1 MSIRIFVPRVRA
13 AAAVRVFTTVLVAAT
28 NRVAAVAVRVA
39 AVAVRVAAV
48 AAAVAVVVV
57 VLSLMTNGAAAHAA
71 VSAQLPSESAASAPL
86 PADTAATA
94 PLPTDTATTIPL
106 PADTTATAT
115 CTVTDGLLVWG
126 VKDTFRAYVSGSIA
140 NGDWQATDGASYST
154 PLFTWATPTGEIDAD
169 TGTGTISFVGTV
181 RFTGHEGVLDLT
193 IANPAIELFGDGT
206 GRLFM
211 DARSNDP
218 QGQLKIDETQVHFAD
233 LAGISAT
240 APSSGVYEFTNAQ
253 ATLTAPGA
261 DAFGAFYE
269 GGDQLDPISASVQLS
284 PCEGDATGTEGAG
297 ESADAGEQNDGATV
311 TSADGGVPWVPL
323 IIGGIALVVIVVTS
337 TLLVRGRNKPDVS
350 DTGASPTTH
359 GEDDA

>member
-1 MSIRIFVPRVRA
+1 MAVMSIRIYAPRVRAAAGVRVATTVLAAAAVRVAAAVRA
-13 AAAVRVFTTVLVAAT
+13 AAAVRVTAVVAL
-28 NRVAAVAVRVA
+28 
-39 AVAVRVAAV
+39 AV
-48 AAAVAVVVV
+48 AAMALVP
-57 VLSLMTNGAAAHAA
+57 LSLATNGAAAHAV
-71 VSAQLPSESAASAPL
+71 VSTPQLGNAAATAPLPNEKAASAPL
-86 PADTAATA
+86 PADTTEA
-94 PLPTDTATTIPL
+94 
-106 PADTTATAT
+106 AT

-140 NGDWQATDGASYST
+140 NGDWQASDGASYST

-193 IANPAIELFGDGT
+193 IANPTIELFGDGT

-269 GGDQLDPISASVQLS
+269 GGDQLDPISATVQLS

-297 ESADAGEQNDGATV
+297 ESTDAGEQNDGATV
-311 TSADGGVPWVPL
+311 TSGDGGVPWVP
-323 IIGGIALVVIVVTS
+323 IVVGGIALVVIVVTT
-337 TLLVRGRNKPDVS
+337 TLLVRGRNKLDVS
-350 DTGASPTTH
+350 DTDASPTTH

>member
-1 MSIRIFVPRVRA
+1 MAVMSIRIYAPRVRAAAVVRVATTVRA
-13 AAAVRVFTTVLVAAT
+13 AAAVRVA
-28 NRVAAVAVRVA
+28 AAVRAAAAVRVT
-39 AVAVRVAAV
+39 AVVAL
-48 AAAVAVVVV
+48 AVVVV
-57 VLSLMTNGAAAHAA
+57 VLSLMTNGAAAHAV

-86 PADTAATA
+86 TANAAETA
-94 PLPTDTATTIPL
+94 PL

-140 NGDWQATDGASYST
+140 NGDWQASDGASYST

-193 IANPAIELFGDGT
+193 IANPTIELFGDGT

-323 IIGGIALVVIVVTS
+323 TIGGIALLVIAVTS

-350 DTGASPTTH
+350 DTGASPTSH
-359 GEDDA
+359 GEDNAQ

>member
-1 MSIRIFVPRVRA
+1 MAVMSIRIYSPRVRAAAGVGVATTIRA
-13 AAAVRVFTTVLVAAT
+13 AAAVRV
-28 NRVAAVAVRVA
+28 AAVGAL
-39 AVAVRVAAV
+39 AV
-48 AAAVAVVVV
+48 AAMAVVP
-57 VLSLMTNGAAAHAA
+57 LLLATNGAAAHAVVSTPQLGDTA
-71 VSAQLPSESAASAPL
+71 VSTPQLG
-86 PADTAATA
+86 DTAATA
-94 PLPTDTATTIPL
+94 PLPSESAESAPL

-193 IANPAIELFGDGT
+193 IANPTIELFGDGT

-269 GGDQLDPISASVQLS
+269 GGDQLDPISATVQLS

-323 IIGGIALVVIVVTS
+323 TIGGIALVVIVVTS
-337 TLLVRGRNKPDVS
+337 TLLVRGRNRPDAS
-350 DTGASPTTH
+350 DTGASPTTD
-359 GEDDA
+359 GADNT